1 MVLYRKLDRVNRVV
15 IPKGIVKQV
24 NFQERQKVYLK
35 FIYKGLELSD
45 KRISDYVMYLD
56 KNNRITIPQPYMDGT
71 GWKYGDHLS
80 FEITRENTI
89 LIYKGKEKVPGK
101 TAI

>member
-1 MVLYRKLDRVNRVV
+1 
-15 IPKGIVKQV
+15 
-24 NFQERQKVYLK
+24 
-35 FIYKGLELSD
+35 
-45 KRISDYVMYLD
+45 MYLD

-80 FEITRENTI
+80 FKITRENTI
-89 LIYKGKEKVPGK
+89 VIYNETRKVPGK

>member
-1 MVLYRKLDRVNRVV
+1 MLIYRKIDKVNRTT
-15 IPKGIVKQV
+15 IPKWIVEHL
-24 NFQERQKVYLK
+24 NFKERQKVYLK

-45 KRISDYVMYLD
+45 QRISDYVMYLD

-80 FEITRENTI
+80 FKITRENTI
-89 LIYKGKEKVPGK
+89 VIYNETRKVPGK

>member
-1 MVLYRKLDRVNRVV
+1 MLVRKIDRVNRIV
-15 IPKGIVKQV
+15 IPKGIVKQM
-24 NFQERQKVYLK
+24 NFQERQKVYLQ
-35 FIYKGLELSD
+35 FTYKGLELSD

-80 FEITRENTI
+80 FKITRENTI
-89 LIYKGKEKVPGK
+89 VIYNETRKVPGK

>member
-1 MVLYRKLDRVNRVV
+1 MLIRKIDTVNRVV
-15 IPKGIVKQV
+15 IPKILVKQM
-24 NFQERQKVYLK
+24 NFQERQKVYLQFK
-35 FIYKGLELSD
+35 YKGLELSNQ
-45 KRISDYVMYLD
+45 RISDYVMYLD

-80 FEITRENTI
+80 FKITRENTI
-89 LIYKGKEKVPGK
+89 VIYNETRKVPGK